1 MSEAKDEAR
10 RQIFDLLKSSD
21 QILNTRI
28 GYSRYSRRSGDF
40 ARIENLLEALTIAQI
55 ATASAIIY
63 ATEAK

>member
-28 GYSRYSRRSGDF
+28 GYSRRSGDF